1 MLDDDFFASLNRPL
15 TEEQKQAIAE
25 KVAAML
31 ENRVG
36 DKLADQV
43 SDEKFTEFEN
53 VVENGDDAAVDEWLA
68 ANAPGYDQLVM
79 QTLDQLKQEVA
90 TNPDSFMSSP

>member
-1 MLDDDFFASLNRPL
+1 MLDDDFFASLNKDL

-31 ENRVG
+31 EDRVG

-43 SDEKFTEFEN
+43 SDEKFIEFEN
-53 VVENGDDAAVDEWLA
+53 VVENGDDTAMDNWLA

-79 QTLDQLKQEVA
+79 ETLEQLKREVA
-90 TNPDSFMSSP
+90 TNPDAFMNSP